1 MRKTLS
7 IILSIL
13 SLTLMAQAPQGVGYQ
28 GVATDVNGIELIN
41 QSISIRA
48 SVLSGSAN
56 GTIQWEET
64 HATTTDTFGL
74 FSLTIGQGASTG
86 NGAQTSFA
94 DISWGTNT
102 HYLKIEMD
110 VNGGSNYL
118 FMGTNQMM
126 SVPYALYAEN
136 ANIDYDSISN
146 YLSGDSTFLASFNS
160 NCNTFGEPIESQ
172 AQWISYTDT
181 SISDNDYRTEM
192 SQFNTDGILV
202 INFGSTDY
210 GINMNE
216 ESNGVYYGADT
227 NNMHSTFVGVLQGS
241 SQQMTALTIP
251 VKKYDYYFLVSRI
264 SCVAE
269 IIFFPFECGN
279 SYSSSSSS
287 SLDSTTIANM
297 IANSAG
303 GNMAF
308 GDIIP
313 LDPNWITNPNDTIGF
328 ISSISEMFQ
337 VESDG
342 FLILNSSNLYSN
354 TLGEAYCVYYG
365 ADTNNMIAYC
375 NYQGENDLVNSLTL
389 PLHKDYFYFLSHD
402 DDASSTPSFTGYF
415 IPLESGGGSSST
427 NNNGSQ
433 LNIATRE
440 FSTSFS
446 ALTASDT
453 IYISEL
459 IGDTV
464 DRLSV
469 EIIDVVWS
477 SVNDQDVILGLYS
490 NDNSLTTNYGQVEI
504 RGDLNGETVLQ
515 GYPRSPSSSGA
526 KAMKKLMISADN
538 PYLLF
543 TPYSYIGTGGSGVI
557 TFWITTTF

>member
-1 MRKTLS
+1 MKRLLLLLS
-7 IILSIL
+7 FIPLISF
-13 SLTLMAQAPQGVGYQ
+13 AQTPQGVGYQ
-28 GVATDVNGIELIN
+28 GVATDNNGVELVN
-41 QSISIRA
+41 QAISIRA

-102 HYLKIEMD
+102 HFLKIEMD
-110 VNGGSNYL
+110 VTGGSTYSN
-118 FMGTNQMM
+118 MGTNQMM
-126 SVPYALYAEN
+126 SVPYSLYAES
-136 ANIDYDSISN
+136 ANINYDSISN
-146 YLSGDSTFLASFNS
+146 FLSNDSTFLANING

-172 AQWISYTDT
+172 AQWMSYTDT
-181 SISDNDYRTEM
+181 IQTYSDFYLNYATEM
-192 SQFNTDGILV
+192 SQASTDGILV
-202 INFGSTDY
+202 ISHGIPTEMAFGAI
-210 GINMNE
+210 GIFF
-216 ESNGVYYGADT
+216 GPDT
-227 NNMHSTFVGVLQGS
+227 NNMYSTFNYNADYLDVLNS
-241 SQQMTALTIP
+241 ITIP
-251 VKKYDYYFLVSRI
+251 IKKDDYYFLVTSEDYL
-264 SCVAE
+264 STK

-297 IANSAG
+297 IANSTG

-313 LDPNWITNPNDTIGF
+313 LDPNWITNPNDTLGF

-342 FLILNSSNLYSN
+342 FLILNSIYLYSN
-354 TLGEAYCVYYG
+354 NSGEAYCVYYG

-375 NYQGENDLVNSLTL
+375 NYQGGNDLVNSLTL
-389 PLHKDYFYFLSHD
+389 PLHKDYFYFLAHD
-402 DDASSTPSFTGYF
+402 EGTSSTPSFTGYF

-446 ALTASDT
+446 ALTTSDT